1 MIEYTQEEMHNLHK
15 ILSLYNE
22 EELKERYK
30 DHIVIENLK
39 SKLTAF
45 LVMFVTEETTFTFKP
60 GESKSPFSFN
70 TTVDM
75 MPSSNVFNHRLTK
88 RISEWKDLYL
98 IKLQSILFD
107 TPHEELPHYI
117 EDDQK
122 EVSIIAAWRLG
133 IGK

>member
-70 TTVDM
+70 ATVDM

-88 RISEWKDLYL
+88 RITEWKDLYL
-98 IKLQSILFD
+98 IKLQSILFE
-107 TPHEELPHYI
+107 TPHEE
-117 EDDQK
+117 
-122 EVSIIAAWRLG
+122 
-133 IGK
+133 